1 MDFTNLQGIF
11 SEWGWLIAAA
21 VLIAFEIL
29 APGVFFLFFAFAAFI
44 VAGIAFVLDIGWQ
57 YEVLIFA
64 IVGFLSMYAGR
75 KYFRSEQTV
84 HEDNPINDPMMA
96 FIGDVVTLHTDI
108 ENGTGKAKIK
118 DSVWTVL
125 GDDAEA
131 GSKVKI
137 IGKNGQKFT
146 VDAV

>member
-21 VLIAFEIL
+21 VLIALEIL

-44 VAGIAFVLDIGWQ
+44 VAGVAFIVDIGWQ
-57 YEVLIFA
+57 FEVLLFA
-64 IVGFLSMYAGR
+64 IIGFLSMYAGR
-75 KYFRSEQTV
+75 KYFKSEQAV
-84 HEDNPINDPMMA
+84 HEDNPINNPMMA
-96 FIGDVVTLHTDI
+96 FIGDVVILHTAI
-108 ENGTGKAKIK
+108 ENGTGKARIK

-125 GDDAEA
+125 GADAAE

-137 IGKNGQKFT
+137 TGTNGQKFT
-146 VDAV
+146 VEPV

>member
-1 MDFTNLQGIF
+1 MDFSNLQGILN
-11 SEWGWLIAAA
+11 EWGWLIAAA

-44 VAGIAFVLDIGWQ
+44 VAGVAWVFDFGWQ
-57 YEVLIFA
+57 YEVLLFA
-64 IVGFLSMYAGR
+64 IIGFLSMYAGR
-75 KYFRSEQTV
+75 KYFKAEQNV
-84 HEDNPINDPMMA
+84 LGDDPINDPMMA
-96 FIGDVVTLHTDI
+96 FMGDVVTLHSAI

-125 GDDAEA
+125 GADAA
-131 GSKVKI
+131 KGAKVKI

-146 VDAV
+146 VEPV